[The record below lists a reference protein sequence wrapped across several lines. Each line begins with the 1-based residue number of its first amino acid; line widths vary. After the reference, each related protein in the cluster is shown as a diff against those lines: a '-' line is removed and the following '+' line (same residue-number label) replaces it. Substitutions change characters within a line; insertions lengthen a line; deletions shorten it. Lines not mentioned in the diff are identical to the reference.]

1 MNNTCPKCRKP
12 IKLAAIEP
20 HPISGDLAVHK
31 FECGACG
38 PVLTKILLRK
48 RNKSSPGLAAWSIGN
63 FVD

>member
-1 MNNTCPKCRKP
+1 MSIDIFMNDTCPKCRKP

-38 PVLTKILLRK
+38 PV
-48 RNKSSPGLAAWSIGN
+48 
-63 FVD
+63 